1 MNNQVF
7 DYYREQADKA
17 KAAHKK
23 FDRRVNAYS
32 LLRLVLLLAGGY
44 LIYQSIS
51 IESIWLT
58 EVVFILIIVAFAWL
72 VSKQAQFEKEKQFY
86 QALSQVVTNEI
97 NCIERH
103 ENIYSDEAAY
113 VHDEHIYTS
122 DLDIFGPASLYN
134 LINRC
139 ASPQGNAKLASWLRK
154 KASTEAIQQRQ
165 EAAKELALQVDW
177 MQHFKASLL
186 FAKDTGANEVQ
197 QLFKYLRIPF
207 EEFRPALKTYI
218 KYSPWLFFISLA
230 LSFFFPAFT
239 AITFTTGLI
248 NASIVFKNS
257 VKVNRAEQVL
267 GKAGKILS
275 SYSSSFK
282 LVEEN
287 GFKSH
292 LNSDLQN
299 RFKGQEGQP
308 FHKTIKHL
316 SVLIN
321 RLEYRLNIFVGPVL
335 NFSMAWD
342 LRQLIDIDSWKQEN
356 QHQIEVA
363 FDCLAEYEALI
374 SLASLHYNYPTWAF
388 PDISDEAA
396 YTFIAEGLAHPL
408 IRKDKCV
415 KNDFSLDNSYKVDI
429 ITGSNM
435 AGKSTFLRSIGI
447 NTVLALSG
455 APVCAS
461 YLKLSNMHV
470 FTYMRIKDSLNENTS
485 TFKAELNRLKLL
497 LDTIQNE
504 EKVYFL
510 IDEMLRGTNSVDKYL
525 GSKAVIE
532 KLVAQKAVGIVAT
545 HDLQIAR
552 LEDKYPDYIR
562 NYYFDIQL
570 NGQEMLFDYKI
581 KHGECKTFNASV
593 LLRELGIEVG
603 DGG

>member
-1 MNNQVF
+1 MDSKVF
-7 DYYREQADKA
+7 DYYRAQADEA
-17 KAAHKK
+17 QAEHKK
-23 FDRRVNAYS
+23 FNKRVNAYS
-32 LLRLVLLLAGGY
+32 LLRLVVLLVGGY

-103 ENIYSDEAAY
+103 ENTYSDGAAY

-139 ASPQGNAKLASWLRK
+139 ASPQGNAKLASWLSK
-154 KASTEAIQQRQ
+154 KADTETILQRQ
-165 EAAKELALQVDW
+165 EAAKELALQANW

-186 FAKDTGANEVQ
+186 FAKDSSDNEVQ
-197 QLFKYLRIPF
+197 QVFKYLRIPF
-207 EEFRPALKTYI
+207 EEFHPALKTYI
-218 KYSPWLFFISLA
+218 KYTPWLFFSSLA
-230 LSFFFPAFT
+230 LSYFFPILT
-239 AITFTTGLI
+239 AVTFTTGLI

-257 VKVNRAEQVL
+257 IKVNRAEQIL
-267 GKAGKILS
+267 GKAGNILS
-275 SYSSSFK
+275 NYSSAFK
-282 LVEEN
+282 LVETN
-287 GFKSH
+287 VFKSH
-292 LNSDLQN
+292 LNRDLQN
-299 RFKGQEGQP
+299 RFKGPEGQA
-308 FHKTIKHL
+308 FYKTIKHL
-316 SVLIN
+316 SILIN
-321 RLEYRLNIFVGPVL
+321 RLEYRLNMFVGPAL
-335 NFSMAWD
+335 NFAMAWD
-342 LRQLIDIDSWKQEN
+342 VRQLINIDRWKQEN
-356 QHQIEVA
+356 QHQIELA
-363 FDCLAEYEALI
+363 FDCLAEYEALT
-374 SLASLHYNYPTWAF
+374 SLASLHYNYPAWTF
-388 PDISDEAA
+388 PLVSDEPA

-408 IRKDKCV
+408 IREDRCV

-447 NTVLALSG
+447 NTVLALCG

-497 LDTIQNE
+497 LDTLQKE

-525 GSKAVIE
+525 GSKAIIE
-532 KLVAQKAVGIVAT
+532 KLVAQRAVGIVAT

-603 DGG
+603 GS